1 MKLNKLMLA
10 GLVASLS
17 LATALPAVADDAH
30 PPEQAAASQ
39 SAPPNAKASG
49 QTIKGMQ
56 ANVKKMQTQLERI
69 AKAKTDDERQKVM
82 AEHMQT
88 MQENM
93 QMARGMQAGM
103 MGCPM
108 MGAGVMGPGMMG
120 QGMMGQGM
128 MGSGGPMGGAE
139 DRMQQMEKRMDMMEM
154 MMKSGGQGM
163 PGMGKP

>member
-1 MKLNKLMLA
+1 MKQNKLMLA
-10 GLVASLS
+10 SFIASMS
-17 LATALPAVADDAH
+17 LATALPALADDAH
-30 PPEQAAASQ
+30 HPERAQAVL
-39 SAPPNAKASG
+39 SAPATAKSSE

-69 AKAKTDDERQKVM
+69 AKSKTDDERQKAM

-93 QMARGMQAGM
+93 QMGRSMQTGM

-108 MGAGVMGPGMMG
+108 MGMMG
-120 QGMMGQGM
+120 QGSMMMGAGGQ
-128 MGSGGPMGGAE
+128 MGSAD
-139 DRMQQMEKRMDMMEM
+139 DRMLQMEKRMDMMEM
-154 MMKSGGQGM
+154 MMKSGGPGM

>member
-1 MKLNKLMLA
+1 MKLDKLML
-10 GLVASLS
+10 VSFITSMS
-17 LATALPAVADDAH
+17 LATALPAAAEDAH
-30 PPEQAAASQ
+30 HPEQAAANQ
-39 SAPPNAKASG
+39 PAPPNAKSSA
-49 QTIKGMQ
+49 QMIKGMQ

-69 AKAKTDDERQKVM
+69 AKAKTDDERQKAM
-82 AEHMQT
+82 AEHMRT

-108 MGAGVMGPGMMG
+108 MGMMG
-120 QGMMGQGM
+120 QGGMMMGA
-128 MGSGGPMGGAE
+128 GGPMGGAN

>member
-1 MKLNKLMLA
+1 MLA
-10 GLVASLS
+10 GLIASMS

-30 PPEQAAASQ
+30 HPEQAAASQ
-39 SAPPNAKASG
+39 SA

-56 ANVKKMQTQLERI
+56 ANVRKMQTQLERI
-69 AKAKTDDERQKVM
+69 AKAKTDDERQKAM
-82 AEHMQT
+82 AEHMRT

-93 QMARGMQAGM
+93 QMASGM

-108 MGAGVMGPGMMG
+108 MGMMGQGGMGMMG
-120 QGMMGQGM
+120 QGGMGMMGQGGM
-128 MGSGGPMGGAE
+128 MGSGGPMGGAD

-163 PGMGKP
+163 GKP